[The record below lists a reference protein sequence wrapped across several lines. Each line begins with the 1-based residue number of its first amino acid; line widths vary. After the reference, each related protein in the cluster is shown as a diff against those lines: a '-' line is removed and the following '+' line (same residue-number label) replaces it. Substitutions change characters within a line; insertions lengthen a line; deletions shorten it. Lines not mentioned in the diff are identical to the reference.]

1 MKLTVS
7 TSQLAGA
14 LKRASRCTGNG
25 RTGHPVL
32 ACVLLSATTDSLII
46 AGFDLQTGISLSI
59 PAAVDTIGSL
69 AVNAQVLTNL
79 VTALPDDLPITLE
92 QPSDGEQL
100 AIACG
105 SSRYSVATQHAADYP
120 TLPAPQDSDT
130 ACSINSAAF
139 LDACRH
145 ARAIA
150 ATDESKGIICGVS
163 LRLDAAGGY
172 EVAATDG
179 HRLVQFGA
187 LADHTA
193 QAIVPARTLQQL
205 ERFDHPETLTII
217 LSAGTVHFLA
227 GDGQSLS
234 GRTLDGTYPQYEQL
248 FPKRFSG
255 EFTISRRALRE
266 AAGRAA
272 VIAANSNDVV
282 HLAPSADD
290 GVLVISASNDAG
302 NASETVALDSCSDPC
317 PFALNVDYLREAL
330 DPFAHELVTVHLNS
344 ATTPIVFEPSDPDQQ
359 VQPIRVLVMP
369 VQVRSADPAPAK
381 GKRK

>member
-1 MKLTVS
+1 MKLTAS
-7 TSQLAGA
+7 TSQLSGA

-32 ACVLLSATTDSLII
+32 SCVLLTATDGSLTI

-59 PAAVDTIGSL
+59 PASVDTAGSL
-69 AVNAQVLTNL
+69 AVNAQVITSL

-100 AIACG
+100 AITCG

-120 TLPAPQDSDT
+120 ALPAPQESDT

-139 LDACRH
+139 LEACRH
-145 ARAIA
+145 ARAVA

-163 LRLDAAGGY
+163 IRLDAAGGY
-172 EVAATDG
+172 EIAATDG

-187 LADHTA
+187 LASHTA

-227 GDGQSLS
+227 GEGQSLS
-234 GRTLDGTYPQYEQL
+234 GRTLDGTYPNYGQL
-248 FPKRFSG
+248 FPATFSG
-255 EFTISRRALRE
+255 EFTISRRNLKD
-266 AAGRAA
+266 AAVRAA
-272 VIAANSNDVV
+272 IIAANSNGVL
-282 HLAPSADD
+282 HLTPSADD
-290 GVLVISASNDAG
+290 GVLTISADNDTG
-302 NASETVALDSCSDPC
+302 KASETVALDSCSAPC
-317 PFALNVDYLREAL
+317 PFAINGDYLGEAL
-330 DPFAHELVTVHLNS
+330 DPFSHELVTVYLNS
-344 ATTPIVFEPSDPDQQ
+344 ATTPIVFEPSDPQQQ

-369 VQVRSADPAPAK
+369 VQVRKADPAPTK
-381 GKRK
+381 TKKK